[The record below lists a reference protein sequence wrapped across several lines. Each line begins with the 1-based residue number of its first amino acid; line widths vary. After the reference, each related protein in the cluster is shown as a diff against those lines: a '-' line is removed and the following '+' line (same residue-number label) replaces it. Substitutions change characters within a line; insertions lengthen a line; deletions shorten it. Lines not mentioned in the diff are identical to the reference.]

1 MSYHVATFYK
11 FTELHD
17 AESLQQDLKMRCTEH
32 HIKGTILLA
41 TEGLNAT
48 IAGERHD
55 VERILAFLEADGRFD
70 DMNIKWSEYDS
81 RPFQRMKV
89 RLKNEIVTMGLGSLD
104 STADVGQYVPPRGWN
119 ELLDDPDVTVIDTR
133 NGFEVEMGTF
143 DSAINPNTKSFRE
156 FTAFVQ
162 EELSLDRNP
171 NVALF
176 CTGGIRCEKATSYM
190 LDQGFKSVY
199 HLEGGILN
207 YLTTVDESESR
218 WNGEC
223 FVFDDR
229 ISVIHGAKPGS
240 IQTCKKCSNPLSV
253 DNSKARDFEAGL
265 CCDSCL
271 DPNET

>member
-162 EELSLDRNP
+162 EELSPDRNP

>member
-55 VERILAFLEADGRFD
+55 VERILAFLQADGRFD
-70 DMNIKWSEYDS
+70 GMNIKWSEYDS

-119 ELLDDPDVTVIDTR
+119 ELLDDPEVTVIDTR

-162 EELSLDRNP
+162 EELSPDRNP

>member
-1 MSYHVATFYK
+1 
-11 FTELHD
+11 
-17 AESLQQDLKMRCTEH
+17 
-32 HIKGTILLA
+32 
-41 TEGLNAT
+41 
-48 IAGERHD
+48 
-55 VERILAFLEADGRFD
+55 
-70 DMNIKWSEYDS
+70 
-81 RPFQRMKV
+81 
-89 RLKNEIVTMGLGSLD
+89 
-104 STADVGQYVPPRGWN
+104 
-119 ELLDDPDVTVIDTR
+119 
-133 NGFEVEMGTF
+133 MGTF

-162 EELSLDRNP
+162 EELSPDRNP

-271 DPNET
+271 DSNET

>member
-17 AESLQQDLKMRCTEH
+17 AASLQQDLKMRCTEH

-55 VERILAFLEADGRFD
+55 VERILAFLQADGRFD

-104 STADVGQYVPPRGWN
+104 STADVGQYVPPTGWN
-119 ELLDDPDVTVIDTR
+119 ELLDDPDITVIDTR

-162 EELSLDRNP
+162 EELSPDRNP

-271 DPNET
+271 DSNET